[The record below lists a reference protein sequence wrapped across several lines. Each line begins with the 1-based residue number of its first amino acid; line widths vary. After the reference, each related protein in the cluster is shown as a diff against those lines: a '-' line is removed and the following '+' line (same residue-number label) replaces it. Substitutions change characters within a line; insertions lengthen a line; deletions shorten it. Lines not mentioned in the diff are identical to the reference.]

1 MIFRYCVPRVAKRG
15 YGLGNEFIPWAR
27 AFLAS
32 RLLRAKLLPP
42 AFALNRRRYWRQF
55 DTPLDDWIRNRAI
68 EHLLPAVEFTEAD
81 YLEHG
86 GGDVVNA
93 LRGFAKARGLYD
105 RASYVLT
112 TTGIW
117 GGLKHIAQARD
128 FIRATLY
135 QSHYAAGNLLQ
146 LQRRIDPEKILVGLH
161 VRLGDFRAPGSL
173 SDYGKVANMSL
184 PIEWFAN
191 IAATLTAKFG
201 SDLQFLL
208 VSDGSAEDL
217 KPLTNAFNCVT
228 SGDLANSDCSDLLA
242 LANSD
247 LLVCSAS
254 TFSSLAA
261 FLSDSPY
268 LWFAPNLHLHAEGCY
283 SLGSFEDRR
292 GAERAAIVDAV
303 AAYAR
308 SPHGWQQRGSAVGL
322 DGALPSGL
330 TQSVTMRRDR
340 RQWRFD
346 LVNYGVCAQTCE
358 T

>member
-1 MIFRYCVPRVAKRG
+1 MIYRYCLPRVTKRG

-32 RLLRAKLLPP
+32 RLLGAKLLPP
-42 AFALNRRRYWRQF
+42 AFALNRRRYWRHF
-55 DTPLDDWIRNRAI
+55 DTPLDDWIRNRVI
-68 EHLLPAVEFTEAD
+68 EHLLPVVEFTEAD

-112 TTGIW
+112 TTGLW

-135 QSHYAAGNLLQ
+135 QSHYAASNLLR
-146 LQRRIDPEKILVGLH
+146 LRHRIDPGKILVGLH
-161 VRLGDFRAPGSL
+161 VRLGDFHAPGKV

-184 PIEWFAN
+184 PIAWFQN
-191 IAATLTAKFG
+191 IAAALTGEFG
-201 SDLQFLL
+201 DAVQFLV
-208 VSDGSAEDL
+208 VSDGSPEEL
-217 KPLTNAFNCVT
+217 RPLTTTFQCLTT
-228 SGDLANSDCSDLLA
+228 SDLPNSDCSDLLA

-247 LLVCSAS
+247 LIVCSAS

-268 LWFAPNLHLHAEGCY
+268 VWFGPNLHRHPEGCY
-283 SLGSFEDRR
+283 SLGHFDDMR
-292 GAERAAIVDAV
+292 GADRAAIADAV
-303 AAYAR
+303 TAYVR
-308 SPHGWQQRGSAVGL
+308 SPGDCRPRGIGVGL
-322 DGALPSGL
+322 DGALPPGL
-330 TQSVTMRRDR
+330 AHSVAMRRDR
-340 RQWRFD
+340 RQYQFD
-346 LVNYGVCAQTCE
+346 LVSYGVCA
-358 T
+358 